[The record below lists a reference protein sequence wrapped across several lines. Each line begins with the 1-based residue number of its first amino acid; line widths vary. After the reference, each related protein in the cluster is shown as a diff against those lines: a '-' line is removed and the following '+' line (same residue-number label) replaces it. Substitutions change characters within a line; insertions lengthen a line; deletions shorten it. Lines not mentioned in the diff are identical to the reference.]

1 MTELRLR
8 TVDAFTD
15 RAFAG
20 NPAGVVVLTDF
31 PTAEWMA
38 ALAGELNLAETAFV
52 LAEELPDADYRLR
65 WFTPAV
71 EVDMCGHATLAAAH
85 CLFSDGV
92 ASPIRFATRSGVLTV
107 SALPDGALA
116 MDFPSSPAAELALSD
131 KFADDLQAALGAR
144 PSWVGRGGTDDLLVE
159 LDDARTVRQLAPD
172 LTAVAAFQ
180 ARGLIVTAASDTEG
194 YDFVSRFFGPRVGVP
209 EDPVTGS
216 AHTVLAPYWAAK
228 LGRTELVGLQV
239 SPRSGVVG
247 VSLRGDRVQLT
258 GRAVSILDA
267 RLAAAAD
274 YRGAVAEKST

>member
-15 RAFAG
+15 QAFAG
-20 NPAGVVVLTDF
+20 NPAGVVVLTDIA
-31 PTAEWMA
+31 PPEWMA

-107 SALPDGALA
+107 RALADGSLA
-116 MDFPSSPAAELALSD
+116 MDFPASPAAEITLSD
-131 KFADDLQAALGAR
+131 ELAERLQAALGAR

-172 LTAVAAFQ
+172 LTAVATFR
-180 ARGLIVTAASDTEG
+180 ARGIIVTAASDTEG

-247 VSLRGDRVQLT
+247 VSLGGDRVQLT

-267 RLAAAAD
+267 RLAAAAT
-274 YRGAVAEKST
+274 YHGAVAGGSA